1 MTSEAPSNRSANLAM
16 VRLLQLAS
24 PALPVGAYSYS
35 QGLEAAIESGAV
47 TDRATAERWVG
58 DMLRHSV
65 ARLEAPVW
73 LHLHAAWSD
82 ADVSAAHEWN
92 DFFLAT
98 RESDELRAETVQM
111 GYSLHR
117 LLLEMQDCEP
127 LALQALGELGE
138 ISFPAAFS
146 FAVVQWQIP
155 ERDALTGYLWSWLEN
170 QVMAAIKA
178 VPLGQTDGQR
188 LMQSLARDIVII
200 SESETPP
207 SLDQLSNYA
216 QGLAIASSRHETQY
230 SRLFR
235 S

>member
-1 MTSEAPSNRSANLAM
+1 MAGDRSRKLNAGLALT
-16 VRLLQLAS
+16 RLLQLSS

-35 QGLEAAIESGAV
+35 QGLEAAVEAGTIRDA
-47 TDRATAERWVG
+47 ATAQVWIA
-58 DMLRHSV
+58 DMLQFSV
-65 ARLEAPVW
+65 ARLEAPLW
-73 LHLHAAWSD
+73 RLMHAAW
-82 ADVSAAHEWN
+82 AAGDQVGLASLN
-92 DFFLAT
+92 DHFLCT
-98 RESDELRAETVQM
+98 RETAELRAETVQM

-117 LLLEMQDCEP
+117 LLLEMQDCEAQ
-127 LALQALGELGE
+127 ALQALGDLGE
-138 ISFPAAFS
+138 ISFPAAFT

-170 QVMAAIKA
+170 QVMAALKA

-200 SESETPP
+200 SESEALP
-207 SLDQLSNYA
+207 SLDELSNYA